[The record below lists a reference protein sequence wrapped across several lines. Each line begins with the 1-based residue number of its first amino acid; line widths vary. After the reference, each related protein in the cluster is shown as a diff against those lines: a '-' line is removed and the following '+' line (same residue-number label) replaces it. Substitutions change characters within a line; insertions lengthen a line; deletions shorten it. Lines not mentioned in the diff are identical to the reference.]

1 LRLNTKKPSGHH
13 RRKPDRHAGG
23 KHPRAGREEVE
34 KMAKFVLKTK
44 GGVMNRHPRKSARIN
59 ERRRKNG
66 KNSGRLSA
74 AEVRFQRAIIREK
87 IALLLHELAKLDS
100 RC

>member
-1 LRLNTKKPSGHH
+1 
-13 RRKPDRHAGG
+13 
-23 KHPRAGREEVE
+23 
-34 KMAKFVLKTK
+34 
-44 GGVMNRHPRKSARIN
+44 MNRHPRKSARIN